1 MVVTIIKIV
10 FAVVFCLLLGCV
22 IIYLLYRWKPDS
34 LKKMA
39 VLLHEL
45 LNNAPSN
52 CTGSHKGTA
61 DESIAE
67 TSELSIDLNTREE
80 FSCPNSKIDSLVASI
95 RQLEILIKEHDAHLN
110 KQVSTIAASIQLLD
124 KKLSGGML
132 FAMQT
137 ASSKMRVP
145 TAANERYPQIF
156 YAGILDENNIG
167 FPLESLTLDDA
178 GKWFVITQQNSSK
191 ASYCIVP
198 SELIREQML
207 ARFDTCIKPGC
218 DYGDSKLFSPTKIQ
232 NVEDGKLTLQ
242 SDLWVITQKVKI
254 KIV

>member
-1 MVVTIIKIV
+1 M
-10 FAVVFCLLLGCV
+10 
-22 IIYLLYRWKPDS
+22 
-34 LKKMA
+34 
-39 VLLHEL
+39 
-45 LNNAPSN
+45 
-52 CTGSHKGTA
+52 
-61 DESIAE
+61 
-67 TSELSIDLNTREE
+67 
-80 FSCPNSKIDSLVASI
+80 
-95 RQLEILIKEHDAHLN
+95 
-110 KQVSTIAASIQLLD
+110 
-124 KKLSGGML
+124 
-132 FAMQT
+132 
-137 ASSKMRVP
+137 
-145 TAANERYPQIF
+145 
-156 YAGILDENNIG
+156 DENNIG